1 MFRNINGRYA
11 FLIFAA
17 AVLVYLPGLPGVFI
31 YDDYFNFLQNPT
43 IYDAGLSFADAWTAT
58 LSGSSGPLG
67 RPLAMLSFYLNYQ
80 LSGLSPISYK
90 IVNITIHAL
99 NSLLVFSIVCRLFTI
114 LVNRGVLLSSQRGL
128 ERLALWVTLLW
139 AVHPINLTAVLYVVQ
154 RMTSMSATF
163 TLLGIYFY
171 LNLRETPTIDV
182 WRMISRL
189 ICIVFLGLMAALCKE
204 NGLLLFL
211 FLFVIECSLYQ
222 WHVKALYERWSLKVF
237 YIFVLLLPLCFVG
250 FMFLNGELIA
260 GYSDRA
266 FDLAQRV
273 LTEFRVLWF
282 YILQI
287 LIPQANLFG
296 LHHDDFIIS
305 TSIFE
310 PISTFWSIVAFVL
323 LAISGIK
330 CVNKLPWFGFGLLFF
345 FAGHMMESTILPLN
359 LVHEHRNYL
368 PSLGVVII
376 FVLSLNLMLSRIKII
391 RTNLVF
397 VLIAILFSLITINR
411 AYDWSNLVLLGE
423 RLAQR
428 HPNSVT
434 ANYEMGY
441 AYSKIYEQ
449 KRDPA
454 FAYIAKTAL
463 QRAASLS
470 DTDMQP
476 AIALAHIVAMLGED
490 EDPVLMD
497 KIALDFKYGNV
508 SVSEVISLRQYVN
521 CQVTTLCSSNE
532 IMTQRLFNNLLENK
546 SVQGRLK
553 NDVLYIYS
561 TYLVTIPDGAGQALM
576 IMQDIALRNPDT
588 LEYQVKLISIF
599 LANGKVNE
607 ANLLMERLTKR
618 YGMEWNVIEN

>member
-1 MFRNINGRYA
+1 MFKNINRRYA
-11 FLIFAA
+11 FFIFAA
-17 AVLVYLPGLPGVFI
+17 AVLVYLPSLPGVFI
-31 YDDYFNFLQNPT
+31 YDDYFNFLQNPA
-43 IYDAGLSFADAWTAT
+43 IYDARLSFADAWTAT

-80 LSGLSPISYK
+80 LSSLSPLSYK
-90 IVNITIHAL
+90 IANITIHAL
-99 NSLLVFSIVCRLFTI
+99 NSLLVFSIVCRLFSI
-114 LVNRGVLLSSQRGL
+114 LMNRGVLLSNKYEL

-182 WRMISRL
+182 WRMMRRL
-189 ICIVFLGLMAALCKE
+189 ISIVFLGIIAALCKE

-222 WHVKALYERWSLKVF
+222 WHVKALYERWCLKVF

-250 FMFLNGELIA
+250 LMFLNGDLIA

-266 FDLAQRV
+266 FDLTQRV

-323 LAISGIK
+323 LAINGVK

-345 FAGHMMESTILPLN
+345 FAGHMMESTVLPLN

-368 PSLGVVII
+368 PSIGMVII
-376 FVLSLNLMLSRIKII
+376 FVLSLKVLLNRIKVV

-397 VLIAILFSLITINR
+397 AFVTILFSLITINR
-411 AYDWSNLVLLGE
+411 AYDWSDLVLLGE

-441 AYSKIYEQ
+441 AYFKIYEQ

-470 DTDMQP
+470 DRDMQP
-476 AIALAHIVAMLGED
+476 AIALAHVVAMLGED

-497 KIALDFKYGNV
+497 KIALDFKHGNV
-508 SVSEVISLRQYVN
+508 NVSEVISLRQYVN
-521 CQVTTLCSSNE
+521 CQITTLCRSNE
-532 IMTQRLFNNLLENK
+532 MMMRRLFNNLLENN
-546 SVQGRLK
+546 SVQGRLRS
-553 NDVLYIYS
+553 DVLYIYS
-561 TYLVTIPDGAGQALM
+561 TYLVTVPDGAAQALM

-599 LANGKVNE
+599 LANRKVNE

-618 YGMEWNVIEN
+618 YGMEWNVIEK